1 MAWAIG
7 TRWKGSRWFEISIC
21 SSMRTIPSTY
31 GILQPVRSSVRG
43 RYLLRYRPTYAH
55 HTPAATRRLSS
66 IRLNPLVKRHRQR
79 KGMTFPQLVPSRRA
93 RQQLGIPAGTP
104 GWELRHA
111 EELVQRSTR
120 GSTSKGYPNPV
131 RVFCPEPDHVER
143 TTLLTAQLPRLSV
156 SLCVGRPW
164 GCKAQLRKTRQKNN
178 SVGQAAR
185 SAWSGIRVA

>member
-21 SSMRTIPSTY
+21 SSMRTIPSMY

-111 EELVQRSTR
+111 EELVLRSTR

-131 RVFCPEPDHVER
+131 RVFCPEPDHVDR
-143 TTLLTAQLPRLSV
+143 TTLITAPASQVAGFPVCQPTL
-156 SLCVGRPW
+156 
-164 GCKAQLRKTRQKNN
+164 GCKAQPRKTRKK
-178 SVGQAAR
+178 
-185 SAWSGIRVA
+185 I